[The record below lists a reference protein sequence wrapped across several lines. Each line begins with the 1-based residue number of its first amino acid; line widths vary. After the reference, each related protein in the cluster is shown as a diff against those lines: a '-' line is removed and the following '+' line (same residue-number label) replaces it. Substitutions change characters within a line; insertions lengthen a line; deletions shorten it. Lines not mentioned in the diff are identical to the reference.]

1 MHRAVFLDRDGVINE
16 MVPGGDGPDSPRS
29 LSEFRLIAGAASAIK
44 SFNELRLPVVVV
56 SNQPGIA
63 KGKLRAEDLDAMT
76 AIMRLKVSEEFG
88 VIDGLYYC
96 LHHPQAVVVDYRVE
110 CDCRKPRAG
119 LLTMAAREMSLTLGG
134 SYMVGDQLRD
144 MTAGKS
150 VGCTT
155 LFVTTGAPSHQPGEA
170 DYVCNDLADAARL
183 IAELEEASL
192 AVY

>member
-1 MHRAVFLDRDGVINE
+1 
-16 MVPGGDGPDSPRS
+16 
-29 LSEFRLIAGAASAIK
+29 
-44 SFNELRLPVVVV
+44 
-56 SNQPGIA
+56 
-63 KGKLRAEDLDAMT
+63 
-76 AIMRLKVSEEFG
+76 
-88 VIDGLYYC
+88 
-96 LHHPQAVVVDYRVE
+96 
-110 CDCRKPRAG
+110 
-119 LLTMAAREMSLTLGG
+119 MAAREMSLTLGG

-155 LFVTTGAPSHQPGEA
+155 LFVTTGAPSDQPAEA